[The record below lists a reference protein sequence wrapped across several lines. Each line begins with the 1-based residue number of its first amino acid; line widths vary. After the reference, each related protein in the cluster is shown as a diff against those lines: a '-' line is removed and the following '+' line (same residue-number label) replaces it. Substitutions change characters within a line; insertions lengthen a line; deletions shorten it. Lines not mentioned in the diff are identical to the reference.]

1 MRVEIDLLDGFAVR
15 VDGRA
20 VPAEEWRRRQAAA
33 LVKLL
38 ALAPRRALHREQ
50 VIDALWPGTGID
62 DAAPRLHKAA
72 YYARRSLGDPR
83 ALVLA
88 GDFVSLF
95 PDAEVV
101 VDAEVFERSAQQA
114 LAIPVETGKAA
125 GLGNA
130 DGRGNAEGANGA
142 AAATAADLWAGD
154 LLPEDPYES
163 WLEGPRDRL
172 RQLHQEV
179 LRRAGRWEDLAL
191 TDPADEDAS
200 LALARKLA
208 DGGDRRGALRQL
220 ERLER
225 ALRGELGVTPS
236 PAVASLRAEL
246 RALDAPQPDG
256 QRSPIGRDP
265 ELARIDRLIVAAS
278 NGQGRTLFVS
288 GPAGIG
294 KTAVLRWLDRRAEER
309 GLRVGFGTAAAIEG
323 AWPYAPALEALAD
336 LCRRHPALL
345 DGLADEYRVEIEGAL
360 RGTSPDW
367 TGESRH
373 QRLFVSAAELLRLAS
388 SGGGA
393 VLVVDDAHDADEASL
408 RLLHYLSRTA
418 VGERIVIVV
427 AHRPWPLRPAM
438 DAMRRSLIGRGT
450 SVPLDLGPLA
460 DEDIRR
466 LAGRAVGEDQ
476 VLLERVVKLAGGNPF
491 AAVELAR
498 TAGAADD
505 RAGPMGA
512 LVLRGLDGAATAA
525 LTRVAVLGGSF
536 DTDEYVAMSGVGEAP
551 AYKLL
556 DDALAAG
563 AVERTGAGY
572 RFRHSLVRDAL
583 LDGLPPHRLL
593 PLHHQAADTLRGL
606 GASPARIGHQLLQA
620 GDVGAAAPFLLQA
633 ARTDAAIGAYRD
645 ALGLIDLVRQEVRA
659 PERGPL
665 LALRADMLLATGD
678 AGAVLAYREAL
689 GATND
694 AADQRRLL
702 PRLAR
707 AATFAGDYATAAEA
721 LDGLEPDG
729 SADDAA
735 LLLQRGILAYLTG
748 DLPAAA
754 AAADEARRRIG
765 VADPGD
771 WRMYDLISLQ
781 GLVAHLRGEWF
792 GRLTVELRAGAQ
804 RPDLARSMFDSHL
817 CVAEFLLYGPTPYA
831 EVLALGATLRES
843 ARRSGVLRAVAF
855 ATALRGEAAL
865 LSGDLALAESELTEA
880 TQLHHDIASTA
891 GEAHSLQRLAE
902 VRLAQGERAEAT
914 RLLHRA
920 LPLARWSSI
929 ALHLLQRVYGTMI
942 RAAPDVDSAR
952 AVVDQAVAALGQED
966 ACTFCSIMLAVP
978 AATACA
984 DAGDLDDARRHLA
997 AAERSAALWKGT
1009 AWQAAI
1015 AEARAHLHSAEGD
1028 RDAARRELLEAAE
1041 LFTAAGQPLDA
1052 DRCLA

>member
-1 MRVEIDLLDGFAVR
+1 MRVEIDLLGGFAVR

-20 VPAEEWRRRQAAA
+20 VPAAEWRRRQAAA
-33 LVKLL
+33 LIKLL
-38 ALAPRRALHREQ
+38 ALTPRRALHREQ
-50 VIDALWPGTGID
+50 VIDALWPDAGLD

-72 YYARRSLGDPR
+72 HYARRSLGDPR

-88 GDFVSLF
+88 GETVSLF
-95 PDAEVV
+95 PDADVA
-101 VDAEVFERSAQQA
+101 VDAETFERCAREA
-114 LAIPVETGKAA
+114 LAAV
-125 GLGNA
+125 
-130 DGRGNAEGANGA
+130 DGPGA
-142 AAATAADLWAGD
+142 AAAAAVGDLWAGD
-154 LLPEDPYES
+154 LLPEDPYEP

-172 RQLHQEV
+172 RQLHREV
-179 LRRAGRWEDLAL
+179 LRRAGRWGDLARA
-191 TDPADEDAS
+191 DPADEDAS
-200 LALARKLA
+200 LALARQLA
-208 DGGDRRGALRQL
+208 DSGDRRGALRQL

-225 ALRGELGVTPS
+225 ALRGELGVTPG
-236 PAVASLRAEL
+236 PAVAALRAEL
-246 RALDAPQPDG
+246 LAADTARAEGLRWPAPPL
-256 QRSPIGRDP
+256 GRDA
-265 ELARIDRLIVAAS
+265 ELGRIDRLMAAAS
-278 NGQGRTLFVS
+278 AGQGRTLFVS

-294 KTAVLRWLDRRAEER
+294 KTVVLRWLDRRADEG
-309 GLRVGFGTAAAIEG
+309 GLRVGVGTAAAIEG
-323 AWPYAPALEALAD
+323 AWPYAPVLEALAD

-360 RGTSPDW
+360 RGTSPEW
-367 TGESRH
+367 AGESGH
-373 QRLFVSAAELLRLAS
+373 QRLFVSVAELLRLAS

-393 VLVVDDAHDADEASL
+393 VLVVDDAHEADEASL

-466 LAGRAVGEDQ
+466 LAGRAIGQDRM
-476 VLLERVVKLAGGNPF
+476 LLDRVVKLAGGNPF

-498 TAGAADD
+498 TAAGVDD
-505 RAGPMGA
+505 RASPMGA
-512 LVLRGLDGAATAA
+512 LVLRGLGIEATAA
-525 LTRVAVLGGSF
+525 LTRVAVLGAEF
-536 DTDEYVAMSGVGEAP
+536 DTDEYVALSGVGEEQ
-551 AYKLL
+551 AYALL
-556 DDALAAG
+556 DDALAVG

-593 PLHHQAADTLRGL
+593 PLHRHAAEGLRGL
-606 GASPARIGHQLLQA
+606 GASPARIGHQLLRA

-645 ALGLIDLVRQEVRA
+645 ALALIDAVRQEVRD

-665 LALRADMLLATGD
+665 LALRADMLMATGD
-678 AGAVLAYREAL
+678 GGAVPAYREAL
-689 GATND
+689 GATGD
-694 AADQRRLL
+694 ATERRRLL

-748 DLPAAA
+748 DMPAAE
-754 AAADEARRRIG
+754 AAADEARRRLG

-792 GRLTVELRAGAQ
+792 SRLAVELRAGAH

-831 EVLALGATLRES
+831 EVLALAATLRES

-865 LSGDLALAESELTEA
+865 LSGDLILADAELTEA
-880 TQLHHDIASTA
+880 AQLHHDIGSTA

-902 VRLAQGERAEAT
+902 VRLAQGDRAEAT
-914 RLLHRA
+914 ELLRRA
-920 LPLARWSSI
+920 LPLARWSAI

-942 RAAPDVDSAR
+942 RAAPDVNTAR
-952 AVVDQAVAALGQED
+952 AVVDQATAALGQED
-966 ACTFCSIMLAVP
+966 ACTFCSIMLDVP
-978 AATACA
+978 AAAACA

-1015 AEARAHLHSAEGD
+1015 AEARAHLHRAEGD
-1028 RDAARRELLEAAE
+1028 RDGARRRLLEAAE
-1041 LFTAAGQPLDA
+1041 LFAAAGQPLDA

>member
-1 MRVEIDLLDGFAVR
+1 MRVEIDLLGGFAVR

-38 ALAPRRALHREQ
+38 ALAPRRAMHREQ

-101 VDAEVFERSAQQA
+101 VDAEVFERRAHQV
-114 LAIPVETGKAA
+114 LAAPDGP
-125 GLGNA
+125 GNA
-130 DGRGNAEGANGA
+130 NTADGA
-142 AAATAADLWAGD
+142 AAADLWAGD
-154 LLPEDPYES
+154 LLPEDPYET

-172 RQLHQEV
+172 HQLRQEV
-179 LRRAGRWEDLAL
+179 LRCAGRWEDLARA
-191 TDPADEDAS
+191 DPADEDAS
-200 LALARKLA
+200 LSLARKLA
-208 DGGDRRGALRQL
+208 DSGDRRGALRQL

-246 RALDAPQPDG
+246 RAVDAPQPEG
-256 QRSPIGRDP
+256 RPLGRDP
-265 ELARIDRLIVAAS
+265 ELGRIDHLIVAAS

-294 KTAVLRWLDRRAEER
+294 KTAVLRWLDRRAEEC
-309 GLRVGFGTAAAIEG
+309 GLRVGFGTAAGIEG

-498 TAGAADD
+498 TAAAADD

-512 LVLRGLDGAATAA
+512 LVLRGLGADATAA

-536 DTDEYVAMSGVGEAP
+536 DTDEYVALSGVGEAP

-593 PLHHQAADTLRGL
+593 PLHRQAAEALRGL

-645 ALGLIDLVRQEVRA
+645 ALELIDMVRQEVRD

-689 GATND
+689 SATDD
-694 AADQRRLL
+694 AAEQRRLL

-765 VADPGD
+765 VTDPGD

-792 GRLTVELRAGAQ
+792 GRLAVELRAGAQ

-880 TQLHHDIASTA
+880 TQLHHDIGSTA
-891 GEAHSLQRLAE
+891 GESHSLQRLAE
-902 VRLAQGERAEAT
+902 VRLAQGDRAEAT

-978 AATACA
+978 AAIACA

-1015 AEARAHLHSAEGD
+1015 AEARAHLDSAAGD
-1028 RDAARRELLEAAE
+1028 RDAARRRLLEAAE

-1052 DRCLA
+1052 DRCDRRLEKRLGTTS